1 MTTPPPIVD
10 ERGVSREVTFEGL
23 REVEVGEIRL
33 PER

>member
-1 MTTPPPIVD
+1 MVD

-23 REVEVGEIRL
+23 REVEDGEIRL